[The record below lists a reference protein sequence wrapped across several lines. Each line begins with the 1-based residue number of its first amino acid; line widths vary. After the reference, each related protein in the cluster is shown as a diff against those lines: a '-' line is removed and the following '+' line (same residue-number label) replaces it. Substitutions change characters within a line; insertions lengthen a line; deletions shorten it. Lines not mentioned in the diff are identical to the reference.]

1 MKYNSVV
8 LTLSSQQSSSTFQ
21 LLQLTNPWNEHERR
35 RGCGSVLRSV
45 CLYLYY
51 KLIFT
56 CHKNHGGADP
66 GFLWLTAENGDVNI
80 WRRVLVVPDLWVY
93 RCLRPT
99 LGRVCKCEWG
109 RKRTTPSLSQSS
121 QRERHP
127 HISLHLTL
135 QLVHSGVQPE
145 QSSFHNDRQYSWWL
159 SPSSWWEHE
168 EELFVSKRFGRS
180 DSFFQ
185 WCSAVECVKKKW
197 RRSFGFGFS
206 SFRYRSW
213 WLWLWY
219 PCVAVL
225 YLMVTAS
232 LTKAFVF

>member
-1 MKYNSVV
+1 MNTRDGVGVGACCGQCVYIYTTNLYSRAIKTTEELIRVSCG
-8 LTLSSQQSSSTFQ
+8 SQQRTV
-21 LLQLTNPWNEHERR
+21 T
-35 RGCGSVLRSV
+35 
-45 CLYLYY
+45 
-51 KLIFT
+51 
-56 CHKNHGGADP
+56 
-66 GFLWLTAENGDVNI
+66 VNI

>member
-1 MKYNSVV
+1 MNTREGVGVGACCGQCVYIYTTNLYSRAIKTTEELIRVSCG
-8 LTLSSQQSSSTFQ
+8 SQQ
-21 LLQLTNPWNEHERR
+21 RR
-35 RGCGSVLRSV
+35 TV
-45 CLYLYY
+45 
-51 KLIFT
+51 T
-56 CHKNHGGADP
+56 
-66 GFLWLTAENGDVNI
+66 VNI

-185 WCSAVECVKKKW
+185 WCSAVEYVKKK
-197 RRSFGFGFS
+197 
-206 SFRYRSW
+206 
-213 WLWLWY
+213 
-219 PCVAVL
+219 
-225 YLMVTAS
+225 M
-232 LTKAFVF
+232 KAFVRFWFLFLSISFLMTMTMISLCRSPIFDGYGLFNEGFCILKTTNVSWYMVVVYHIVIVLRVSG

>member
-1 MKYNSVV
+1 MNTRDGVGVGACCGQCVYIYTTNLYSRAIKTTEELIRVSCG
-8 LTLSSQQSSSTFQ
+8 SQQRTV
-21 LLQLTNPWNEHERR
+21 T
-35 RGCGSVLRSV
+35 
-45 CLYLYY
+45 
-51 KLIFT
+51 
-56 CHKNHGGADP
+56 
-66 GFLWLTAENGDVNI
+66 VNI

-109 RKRTTPSLSQSS
+109 RKRTTASLSQSS

>member
-1 MKYNSVV
+1 MNTREGVGVGVCCGQCVYIYTTNLYSRAIKTTEELIRVSCG
-8 LTLSSQQSSSTFQ
+8 SQQRTV
-21 LLQLTNPWNEHERR
+21 T
-35 RGCGSVLRSV
+35 
-45 CLYLYY
+45 
-51 KLIFT
+51 
-56 CHKNHGGADP
+56 
-66 GFLWLTAENGDVNI
+66 VNI

-93 RCLRPT
+93 RCLRAT

-185 WCSAVECVKKKW
+185 WCSAVEYVKKKW

>member
-1 MKYNSVV
+1 MNTREGVGVGACCGQCVYIYTTNLYSCAIKTTEELIRVSCG
-8 LTLSSQQSSSTFQ
+8 SQQRTV
-21 LLQLTNPWNEHERR
+21 T
-35 RGCGSVLRSV
+35 
-45 CLYLYY
+45 
-51 KLIFT
+51 
-56 CHKNHGGADP
+56 
-66 GFLWLTAENGDVNI
+66 VNI

-93 RCLRPT
+93 RCLRAT

-185 WCSAVECVKKKW
+185 WCSAVEYVKKKW
-197 RRSFGFGFS
+197 RRSLGFGFS

-219 PCVAVL
+219 PYIWWL
-225 YLMVTAS
+225 RPL
-232 LTKAFVF
+232 

>member
-66 GFLWLTAENGDVNI
+66 GFLWLTAENGDREHMKACFSCPWSLSLSLPSCDV
-80 WRRVLVVPDLWVY
+80 RSRVQVWV
-93 RCLRPT
+93 RQ
-99 LGRVCKCEWG
+99 
-109 RKRTTPSLSQSS
+109 SQSS

-185 WCSAVECVKKKW
+185 WCSAVEYVKKKW